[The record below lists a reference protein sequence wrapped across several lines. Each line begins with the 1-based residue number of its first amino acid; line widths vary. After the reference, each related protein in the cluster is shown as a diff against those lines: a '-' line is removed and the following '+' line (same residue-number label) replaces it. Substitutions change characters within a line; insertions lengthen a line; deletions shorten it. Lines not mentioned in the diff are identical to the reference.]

1 MQKEG
6 QICWIQNVRMSEIE
20 SGRPTATDDDKKL
33 IDNNAEI
40 APIRMNDGKGSKGN
54 KHIFQ
59 LIPSRWK
66 LFEYDTAGLLK
77 RVTSYDEEMCRYKV
91 LAWSQKEPIFLLTP
105 YGKEYINELIIR

>member
-33 IDNNAEI
+33 IDNNAEV

-54 KHIFQ
+54 KHIF
-59 LIPSRWK
+59 
-66 LFEYDTAGLLK
+66 
-77 RVTSYDEEMCRYKV
+77 
-91 LAWSQKEPIFLLTP
+91 
-105 YGKEYINELIIR
+105 